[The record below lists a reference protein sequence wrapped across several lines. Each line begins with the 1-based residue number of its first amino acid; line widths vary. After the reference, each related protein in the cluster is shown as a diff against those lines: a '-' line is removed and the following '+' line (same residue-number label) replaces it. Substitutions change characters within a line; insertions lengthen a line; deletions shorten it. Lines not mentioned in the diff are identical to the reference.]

1 MRDFNQEVHPEQ
13 VLKGTQGAQTVL
25 KIPSGSSDNT
35 YSPSSQPTKSY
46 ESIKSGPIMEKV

>member
-35 YSPSSQPTKSY
+35 SSPSSQPTKSY